1 MWKNTMR
8 KKCSFS
14 KRKYMKDIKKRG
26 LWAAN
31 INLLKKKKKKKT
43 RRIKKLLK
51 NKVKL

>member
-1 MWKNTMR
+1 MR

-31 INLLKKKKKKKT
+31 INLLKKKKKEKNKTYKKV
-43 RRIKKLLK
+43 IKK
-51 NKVKL
+51 